1 MNRPA
6 IRTFITH
13 HSSFIICPLE
23 SAPVKRILA
32 LFFVALVACGKRGDP
47 RPPVPVIPKATS
59 DLVVTQRGTRVM
71 LAWSYPS
78 LTTSGKSL
86 ADVRRVVVY
95 RYSEELPV
103 APTGRDPNAILP
115 GDIDPTLPPQIY
127 QFARIP
133 SLAPPQFAK
142 LRERI
147 DSIEG
152 ANLPAAT
159 SGARLVF
166 EDKPPF
172 RSRDGRP
179 VRLTYAVVTE
189 TVGAR
194 SDLSNLA
201 TIVPL
206 DVPVAPPGLV
216 ANAKPQGAVLTWIK
230 PETASTGDAKPWLA
244 GYNVYRT
251 SDTFDELA
259 TPINAAPIAG
269 TTYTDTPPYGTYQYR
284 VTAVATPGLPRI
296 ESEPS
301 APVSVTYKDLLPP
314 PPPPTGTALVET
326 KSVRLVWEASPAP
339 DLAGYLVYRTEGKYK
354 IKLTPGPVTAEHFSD
369 ISVDPGIS
377 YFYSVTALDKSGNES
392 TPTNSETVL
401 VPKTP

>member
-1 MNRPA
+1 
-6 IRTFITH
+6 
-13 HSSFIICPLE
+13 
-23 SAPVKRILA
+23 VKKLLA
-32 LFFVALVACGKRGDP
+32 VFFVVLAACGKRGDP
-47 RPPVPVIPKATS
+47 RPPVPVIPRATS
-59 DLVVTQRGTRVM
+59 DLVVTQRGARVM

-78 LTTSGKSL
+78 LTTAGKSL
-86 ADVRRVVVY
+86 SDVRRVVVY

-115 GDIDPTLPPQIY
+115 GDIDPTMPPQIY
-127 QFARIP
+127 QFARVP
-133 SLAPPQFAK
+133 SLGSAQFAK

-159 SGARLVF
+159 NGARLTY
-166 EDKPPF
+166 EDQPPF
-172 RSRDGRP
+172 RSKDGRA

-189 TVGAR
+189 TVGAH

-206 DVPVAPPGLV
+206 DVPVAPLSLT
-216 ANAKPQGAVLTWIK
+216 AAAKPQGAVLTWTK
-230 PETASTGDAKPWLA
+230 PEKAATGDAKPWLV

-259 TPINAAPIAG
+259 TPINTAPVSG
-269 TTYTDTPPYGTYQYR
+269 TTYTDTPPYGTHQYR
-284 VTAVATPGLPRI
+284 VTAVAAPGLPRI

-314 PPPPTGTALVET
+314 PAPASVNALVET
-326 KSVRLVWEASPAP
+326 KSVRLVWEPAAAP
-339 DLAGYLVYRTEGKYK
+339 DLAGYLVYRIEGKIK
-354 IKLTPGPVTAEHFSD
+354 LKLTPGPVTAEHFSD
-369 ISVDPGIS
+369 ISIDPGIS
-377 YFYSVTALDKSGNES
+377 YYYSVTSVDKSGNES
-392 TPTNSETVL
+392 APANSETVL

>member
-1 MNRPA
+1 M
-6 IRTFITH
+6 
-13 HSSFIICPLE
+13 
-23 SAPVKRILA
+23 KRNLA
-32 LFFVALVACGKRGDP
+32 LLFVLLVACGKRGDP

-59 DLVVTQRGTRVM
+59 DLVVTQRGTHVM

-86 ADVRRVVVY
+86 SEIRRVVVY

-115 GDIDPTLPPQIY
+115 GDIDPTMPPQIY
-127 QFARIP
+127 QFEKIP
-133 SLAPPQFAK
+133 APTPVQFAK
-142 LRERI
+142 LRERV

-159 SGARLVF
+159 NGARLTF
-166 EDKPPF
+166 DDQPAL
-172 RSRDGRP
+172 RSKDGRA
-179 VRLTYAVVTE
+179 VRLSYAVVTE
-189 TVGAR
+189 TVGSH

-206 DVPVAPPGLV
+206 DVPLAPAGL
-216 ANAKPQGAVLTWIK
+216 AASAKPEGAVLTWTK
-230 PETASTGDAKPWLA
+230 PDKAATSDAKPWLV

-259 TPINAAPIAG
+259 TPINPSPVAG
-269 TTYTDTPPYGTYQYR
+269 ETYTDTPPYGTYHYR
-284 VTAVATPGLPRI
+284 VTAVASPGLPRI

-301 APVSVTYKDLLPP
+301 APVTLTYKDLLPP
-314 PPPPTGTALVET
+314 AAPATVTALVET
-326 KSVRLVWEASPAP
+326 KSVRLVWDAVPAA
-339 DLAGYLVYRTEGKYK
+339 DLAGYLVYRTEGKTK
-354 IKLTPGPVTAEHFSD
+354 LKLTPGPVTAEHFSD
-369 ISVDPGIS
+369 ISVDPGIT
-377 YFYSVTALDKSGNES
+377 YFYSVTAVDKSGNES
-392 TPTNSETVL
+392 KPTNSESVL

>member
-1 MNRPA
+1 M
-6 IRTFITH
+6 I
-13 HSSFIICPLE
+13 
-23 SAPVKRILA
+23 
-32 LFFVALVACGKRGDP
+32 LVACGKRGDP

-59 DLVVTQRGTRVM
+59 DLVVTQRGTRIM

-86 ADVRRVVVY
+86 SDVRRVVVY

-103 APTGRDPNAILP
+103 SATGRDPNAILP
-115 GDIDPTLPPQIY
+115 GDIDPTQPPQIY

-159 SGARLVF
+159 SGARLTF
-166 EDKPPF
+166 EDQPAF
-172 RSRDGRP
+172 RSKDGRP

-206 DVPVAPPGLV
+206 DVPIAPSALAATPRPEGV
-216 ANAKPQGAVLTWIK
+216 VLTWTR
-230 PETASTGDAKPWLA
+230 PEKAATGDAKPWLA

-259 TPINAAPIAG
+259 TPINASPVST
-269 TTYTDTPPYGTYQYR
+269 TTYTDTPPYGTWQYR
-284 VTAVATPGLPRI
+284 VTAVGTAGQPRI

-301 APVSVTYKDLLPP
+301 AAVSAAYKDLLPP
-314 PPPPTGTALVET
+314 PAPASVTALVET
-326 KSVRLVWEASPAP
+326 KSVRLVWEPVTAP

-369 ISVDPGIS
+369 ISVDAGIS
-377 YFYSVTALDKSGNES
+377 YFYSVTSVDKSGNES
-392 TPTNSETVL
+392 RPTNSETVL